1 MQKEILLLALL
12 LMGCAQQGAGDEVA
26 DMAGKKIVMV
36 VAQEGFRDEEFTV
49 PRDYFA
55 SKGIAV
61 TVASVRKGTCRGVM
75 GATANAT
82 LSLAEVKA
90 ANFDSVVFVG
100 GPGTP
105 SVRKDN
111 ESLRIAREFSSSGKV
126 VSAICW
132 ASTILAKAGVLEG
145 KNATVWYG
153 DDPEMG
159 MSTGDYLE
167 SMGAHYTG
175 EGVTVDGKFITADGP
190 RNANKFAVEIVKALS

>member
-1 MQKEILLLALL
+1 
-12 LMGCAQQGAGDEVA
+12 
-26 DMAGKKIVMV
+26 MAGKKVVMV
-36 VAQEGFRDEEFTV
+36 VAPEGFRDEEFTV

-55 SKGIAV
+55 SKGINVA
-61 TVASVRKGTCRGVM
+61 VASVRNGACKGVM

-82 LSLAEVKA
+82 LSLPEVKA
-90 ANFDSVVFVG
+90 ADFDAVVFVG

-105 SVRKDN
+105 YVRKED

-132 ASTILAKAGVLEG
+132 AGTILAKAGVLEG
-145 KNATVWYG
+145 KNATVWCG
-153 DDPEMG
+153 EDAEFG

-167 SMGAHYTG
+167 SMGAHYTK
-175 EGVTVDGKFITADGP
+175 EGVVVDGKFITADGP